1 MTSMGR
7 PDSRTRR
14 RAELAGAI
22 ERELDRQGRGPA
34 RRELDRF
41 GRLRVLDARG
51 RVVALVGEWKA
62 PHRPGLVTEA
72 RRPDGGTWPP
82 DPASVW

>member
-1 MTSMGR
+1 MA
-7 PDSRTRR
+7 RTTARARR
-14 RAELAGAI
+14 RDELAGAI
-22 ERELDRQGRGPA
+22 ERELERQGRGPA
-34 RRELDRF
+34 RRELDRL

-72 RRPDGGTWPP
+72 RRPDAGTWPP